1 MKVIIL
7 FWRTGMVIRIKKVDY
22 DSIVRYCLDGL
33 PNESCGLIAGFTDG
47 DVKVIEKVYFLT
59 NLDHNNVHFTM
70 DPKEQFAA
78 VKDARSLGLT
88 MLGNFHSHP
97 ETPSRPSEEDKRL
110 AYDSTAVY
118 MIMSFMDND
127 NPIFSFP
134 LVTILCLRHLVLI
147 RIRMLLSM
155 CLRLCNMNL
164 FA

>member
-1 MKVIIL
+1 
-7 FWRTGMVIRIKKVDY
+7 MVIRIKKVDY

-110 AYDSTAVY
+110 AYDTSIEYLILSLQEENNPVLKAFGIDKEKNVTVHEIVY
-118 MIMSFMDND
+118 HD
-127 NPIFSFP
+127 
-134 LVTILCLRHLVLI
+134 
-147 RIRMLLSM
+147 
-155 CLRLCNMNL
+155 
-164 FA
+164 

>member
-1 MKVIIL
+1 
-7 FWRTGMVIRIKKVDY
+7 MVIQIKKSDY

-33 PNESCGLIAGFTDG
+33 PNESCGLIAGFVDG
-47 DVKVIEKVYFLT
+47 DVKSVEKVYFLT
-59 NLDHNNVHFTM
+59 NLDFTM

-118 MIMSFMDND
+118 MIMSLMDND
-127 NPIFSFP
+127 NPVFKAFGVDKDKN
-134 LVTILCLRHLVLI
+134 VTEHVLEI
-147 RIRMLLSM
+147 V
-155 CLRLCNMNL
+155 
-164 FA
+164 

>member
-118 MIMSFMDND
+118 MIMSFM
-127 NPIFSFP
+127 IM
-134 LVTILCLRHLVLI
+134 TILCLRHLVLI

>member
-1 MKVIIL
+1 
-7 FWRTGMVIRIKKVDY
+7 MVIRIKKVDY

-33 PNESCGLIAGFTDG
+33 PNESCGLIAGFVDG
-47 DVKVIEKVYFLT
+47 DVKSVEKVYFLT

-118 MIMSFMDND
+118 MIMSFMDNA
-127 NPIFSFP
+127 
-134 LVTILCLRHLVLI
+134 ILCLRHLVLI